1 MKIMTL
7 KTAAEYLNMN
17 AEVLRRQAQKGEIPA
32 RKLGKG
38 SRSPWR
44 FIQEE
49 LDEYMKGTN
58 VKAEAEPETRT
69 VLAGLIREY
78 NTSGNENEEVLALNR
93 IGRLR
98 LAAAVPFLCE
108 VLLNSESSSNQIFW
122 SIRAIVEILGQEAK
136 KYLYHFRNHEDEWI
150 RVEVA
155 VFYALE
161 FGDKEAIAMIEE
173 QFEKTESFL
182 ALQVLL
188 QVKTQKYLPE
198 LKEMFASDVPH
209 TRLLALRS
217 LKDIHYPEE
226 EQELAALV
234 LDEDVRVQAEALK
247 LAIKRRH
254 RSLIPQLQQIIAGSY
269 PESVKRM
276 AAGALAESFGEE

>member
-38 SRSPWR
+38 SSSPWR

-49 LDEYMKGTN
+49 LDEYMKGN
-58 VKAEAEPETRT
+58 DVQEKAEPEMRL
-69 VLAGLIREY
+69 VLDKLIREY
-78 NTSGNENEEVLALNR
+78 KTADNENAEVLALNR

-98 LAAAVPFLCE
+98 ITAAVPFLCE
-108 VLLNSESSSNQIFW
+108 VLLNSKSSSNQIFW
-122 SIRAIVEILGQEAK
+122 SIRAITEILGKEAR
-136 KYLYHFRNHEDEWI
+136 KYLHNFRAHEDEWI

-161 FGDKEAIAMIEE
+161 FGDKKAIALIEE
-173 QFEKTESFL
+173 QFEKTDSFL

-198 LKEMFASDVPH
+198 LKVMFASDIPH

-247 LAIKRRH
+247 LAIKRGH
-254 RSLIPQLQQIIAGSY
+254 HSLIPQLQQIIAGNY

-276 AAGALAESFGEE
+276 AAGALAEAFGEE